1 VKVILH
7 IGPHKTGT
15 TSIQAFLHRNSAALR
30 KHGFFYPQTQ
40 EDGQN
45 HHDLVRGLRDPST
58 FLSTTKRIQEL
69 LKESE
74 SSGCHSVILSSEMFV
89 EHEVPIHLLKSIFIG
104 WEVVVLAYIRRPDDH
119 ISASYAQLLR
129 EPECRRTQTIDE
141 HPAPYDSSYQ
151 SVFPKWFP
159 HFAPGEMV
167 IAPFDPTQWLEGNLI
182 ADFCQMIGLDSRIQS
197 ELGANRIIHRNKSL
211 PAGLQE
217 VLRRSNA
224 LLGLSRE
231 LHEAWCGALDELAN
245 KHPEF
250 FSKKP
255 TEPPPEMVVKL
266 FEELCEM
273 LPIYRPYFRS
283 GFDERFLYFSI
294 NSTSD

>member
-1 VKVILH
+1 MKVILH

-15 TSIQAFLHRNSAALR
+15 TSIQAFLHGNSAALR

-74 SSGCHSVILSSEMFV
+74 SSDCHTIILSSEMFV

-129 EPECRRTQTIDE
+129 EPECRRTQPIDE
-141 HPAPYDSSYQ
+141 HPAPYDSSFQ

-167 IAPFDPTQWLEGNLI
+167 LAPFDPTQWFHGNLI
-182 ADFCQMIGLDSRIQS
+182 ADFCHMIGLDSHIQS
-197 ELGANRIIHRNKSL
+197 ELGVDGSIHRNKSL
-211 PAGLQE
+211 PAVLQE

-224 LLGLSRE
+224 LLGLSKE

-245 KHPEF
+245 EHPEF

-255 TEPPPEMVVKL
+255 CEPPPEMVRKL
-266 FEELCEM
+266 FEELSEM
-273 LPIYRPYFRS
+273 LPIYRPYFRKE
-283 GFDERFLYFSI
+283 FIEIFLSFSA
-294 NSTSD
+294 NSNPD

>member
-1 VKVILH
+1 
-7 IGPHKTGT
+7 
-15 TSIQAFLHRNSAALR
+15 
-30 KHGFFYPQTQ
+30 
-40 EDGQN
+40 
-45 HHDLVRGLRDPST
+45 
-58 FLSTTKRIQEL
+58 
-69 LKESE
+69 
-74 SSGCHSVILSSEMFV
+74 
-89 EHEVPIHLLKSIFIG
+89 
-104 WEVVVLAYIRRPDDH
+104 VVVLAYIRRPDDH

>member
-1 VKVILH
+1 MKVILH

-15 TSIQAFLHRNSAALR
+15 TSIQAFLYRNSAALR
-30 KHGFFYPQTQ
+30 KYGFFYPQTQ

-45 HHDLVRGLRDPST
+45 HHDLVCGLRDPST

-74 SSGCHSVILSSEMFV
+74 SSGCHTVILSSEMFA
-89 EHEVPIHLLKSIFIG
+89 EHEVPIHFLKSIFIG
-104 WEVVVLAYIRRPDDH
+104 RAVVVLAYIRRPDDH

-167 IAPFDPTQWLEGNLI
+167 IAPFDPTQWFHGNLI
-182 ADFCQMIGLDSRIQS
+182 ADFCEMIGLDSHIHS
-197 ELGANRIIHRNKSL
+197 ELGANRKIHRNKSL

-231 LHEAWCGALDELAN
+231 LHEVWCGELDKLAN
-245 KHPEF
+245 DYPEL
-250 FSKKP
+250 FSQKP
-255 TEPPPEMVVKL
+255 NNLPPEMVGKL
-266 FEELCEM
+266 FEDLSEM
-273 LPIYRPYFRS
+273 LPTYRQYFRN
-283 GFDERFLYFSI
+283 GFNESFLHFPI
-294 NSTSD
+294 NLNTD